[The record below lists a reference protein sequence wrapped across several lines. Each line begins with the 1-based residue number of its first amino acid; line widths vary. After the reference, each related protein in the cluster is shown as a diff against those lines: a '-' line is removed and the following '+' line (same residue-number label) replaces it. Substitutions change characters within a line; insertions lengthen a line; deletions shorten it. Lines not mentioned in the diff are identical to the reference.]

1 MLSIELE
8 FNEKMY
14 KSNRLIKLFKLE
26 WNIQRHTHRKS
37 KTTQTHTNKLPL
49 SHSCCN
55 ILSQSLL
62 QWDTTWHVYSTVCHS
77 VAPHQG
83 RGSDLSFLSP
93 KASLYVTTQG
103 DIMVA
108 TGGRSLFIC
117 TLHPCSQPQ
126 CWTEPALC
134 VCVRNRETEIKC
146 VYVCPYHYMSPIP
159 TVARPDEHPLLHSKP
174 FPVFQ
179 TSARLWEHRFFADEK
194 SCGSTEVMTHIVVT
208 LVVHKTSWFFT
219 SKWIWMNAII

>member
-1 MLSIELE
+1 ME
-8 FNEKMY
+8 Y
-14 KSNRLIKLFKLE
+14 
-26 WNIQRHTHRKS
+26 S
-37 KTTQTHTNKLPL
+37 KTHTQEIQEDTNTHPQTLPL
-49 SHSCCN
+49 SHLCCN

-77 VAPHQG
+77 AALHQG

-126 CWTEPALC
+126 CSTEPALC
-134 VCVRNRETEIKC
+134 VCEKQRDRNKECVCVCVSLSLYESYSNCSKARRTSTPPFQNISCVSDISQPLRAPFFLPMKGVVGQQRSWPTLWWLWLFIKPLD
-146 VYVCPYHYMSPIP
+146 YS
-159 TVARPDEHPLLHSKP
+159 RPNEYEWMWSYNSIL
-174 FPVFQ
+174 
-179 TSARLWEHRFFADEK
+179 
-194 SCGSTEVMTHIVVT
+194 C
-208 LVVHKTSWFFT
+208 
-219 SKWIWMNAII
+219 KWKA